1 MIAGIGTD
9 ICDIRRIE
17 KAVKKSCFLEK
28 VYTKKEIEQS
38 KGRSNSLAGNFA
50 VKEAVSKAL
59 GTGFRGFGPQ
69 QIEVLRQESGAPY
82 VQLYGKALEI
92 MEEKGIDRFFVSI
105 SHEKEYAIAYVV
117 AEKEEKEMGK

>member
-59 GTGFRGFGPQ
+59 GTGFRGFGPK